1 MPADRK
7 SAAYTLKRIELTKKW
22 MDKTAVWSSK
32 EDKLRALDRIKKY
45 VDFIKEPTIA
55 LINQRT
61 NEP

>member
-1 MPADRK
+1 
-7 SAAYTLKRIELTKKW
+7 

-45 VDFIKEPTIA
+45 VDFVKEPTIA
-55 LINQRT
+55 LTNQRT